1 MTRLTYIVRNDRT
14 GKSFEVNTMFE
25 VGLDMVWRSIRN
37 MFSRGAKVTITDQAG
52 NARSY
57 RLQ

>member
-37 MFSRGAKVTITDQAG
+37 MFSHGAKVTITDQAG
-52 NARSY
+52 NTRSY